1 MFLHFACHTY
11 QTKISLSHNFPK
23 FLYIISLSLYYQ
35 FVSYPAYVYDAYSL
49 VQREF
54 MAQLGY
60 ENVQAA
66 GVEKT
71 VVSPKIQQNILGVD
85 YPVSVFAKAFQY
97 FRLPVREF
105 HFRSGMWRCTGSC
118 IRQALCDG
126 VESII
131 AYFKTGGFFGGAFCE
146 VESLS
151 RQRFDAAAEYSA
163 IL

>member
-66 GVEKT
+66 GVEEA
-71 VVSPKIQQNILGVD
+71 VVSLKVEQYILGID
-85 YPVSVFAKAFQY
+85 HLISVLAEALQY
-97 FRLPVREF
+97 FRFAV
-105 HFRSGMWRCTGSC
+105 
-118 IRQALCDG
+118 
-126 VESII
+126 
-131 AYFKTGGFFGGAFCE
+131 
-146 VESLS
+146 
-151 RQRFDAAAEYSA
+151 
-163 IL
+163 

>member
-71 VVSPKIQQNILGVD
+71 VVSPKDPAEQFWVLD
-85 YPVSVFAKAFQY
+85 YPVSVFAKAF
-97 FRLPVREF
+97 
-105 HFRSGMWRCTGSC
+105 
-118 IRQALCDG
+118 
-126 VESII
+126 SI
-131 AYFKTGGFFGGAFCE
+131 
-146 VESLS
+146 SDS
-151 RQRFDAAAEYSA
+151 R
-163 IL
+163 

>member
-97 FRLPVREF
+97 FRLPVGEF
-105 HFRSGMWRCTGSC
+105 HFRSGMVVSLGVLSVKLKAFPASALMRTISSC
-118 IRQALCDG
+118 MP
-126 VESII
+126 
-131 AYFKTGGFFGGAFCE
+131 KGFF
-146 VESLS
+146 
-151 RQRFDAAAEYSA
+151 R
-163 IL
+163 